1 MTDEKDPKNED
12 QPEEKDSPKKET
24 PPKKPYELMEET
36 VITPSSLDA
45 AGKDGGEDS
54 VQQEDEPTG
63 MGFDAAT
70 EDYKP
75 PGGTGPKKPPLK
87 KNPGEF
93 SDTDFSRPE
102 EGQTIAEEYVPTIV
116 PTTPISEKHPPS
128 SKSSIPPVSY
138 TPPGEGSESTPPS
151 SRPPSSNF
159 KPPTTLEG
167 GPVREVSELEMIP
180 EELRERIEDPQYRLH
195 QYILSEE
202 VGSGGMG
209 SVWKAWDI
217 KLSRWVA
224 IKFLNL
230 TDPES
235 IIRFRR
241 EAKMTARLRHPN
253 IAGVYEVNVT
263 EGTHYLVMEFIEGK
277 PFQKIECSVKEIAK
291 TFVKVC
297 EAIAYAH
304 ENDTVHRD
312 IKPANIL
319 VNDSGEPFV
328 TDFGLAKGM
337 HSNTSLSITG
347 SIMGTPAYMSPEQA
361 TGSLKEI
368 DERSDVYSLGATLYT
383 LVSKKA
389 PFKADNPTA
398 LLFKVCSEEPDSIRS
413 VNPQITQVLE
423 NIIFKAMSKK
433 KEERYESATAFAD
446 DLQRYLGDEQV
457 EAQKRKRI
465 HKRIPTTVLAASII
479 LVLGGLTVTAWN
491 LGYLDAYIQPKGLGE
506 NPPTKPT
513 PTEIAQKWLRTKF
526 PQIKSA
532 YSFREFEGKSPPHE
546 EELRAILQEAPEEAL
561 NEIEGWFRS
570 QQSLIP
576 ATLWD
581 KSRWLRK
588 KEEAKGINAWCLAV
602 AALLTNQ
609 QPQFEAFQKS
619 LEGDRV
625 RFEPVIAY
633 LGKISLKIY
642 VWPYAEVRGLQVGE
656 TWFIR
661 DGKRTEAEINLLG
674 EKLST
679 PLVIENL
686 DIGNIKLILS
696 HPELGIQETTV
707 SADKLENGKTFLF
720 TGKLKDPGS
729 LRIRMLP

>member
-1 MTDEKDPKNED
+1 
-12 QPEEKDSPKKET
+12 
-24 PPKKPYELMEET
+24 
-36 VITPSSLDA
+36 
-45 AGKDGGEDS
+45 
-54 VQQEDEPTG
+54 
-63 MGFDAAT
+63 
-70 EDYKP
+70 
-75 PGGTGPKKPPLK
+75 
-87 KNPGEF
+87 
-93 SDTDFSRPE
+93 
-102 EGQTIAEEYVPTIV
+102 
-116 PTTPISEKHPPS
+116 
-128 SKSSIPPVSY
+128 
-138 TPPGEGSESTPPS
+138 
-151 SRPPSSNF
+151 
-159 KPPTTLEG
+159 
-167 GPVREVSELEMIP
+167 
-180 EELRERIEDPQYRLH
+180 LRERIEDPQFRLH

-230 TDPES
+230 TDQES

-291 TFVKVC
+291 TFIKVC
-297 EAIAYAH
+297 KAIAYAH

-319 VNDSGEPFV
+319 VNDAGEPFV

-398 LLFKVCSEEPDSIRS
+398 LLFKVCSEEPESIRS
-413 VNPQITQVLE
+413 VNPQITQELE
-423 NIIFKAMSKK
+423 NIIFKSMSKK
-433 KEERYESATAFAD
+433 KEERYESATEFAD
-446 DLQRYLGDEQV
+446 DLERFLGDEQV

-465 HKRIPTTVLAASII
+465 RKRVPTTVLAAII
-479 LVLGGLTVTAWN
+479 VLVLGGFTVIAWN
-491 LGYLDAYIQPKGLGE
+491 LGYLDAYIKPKGITE
-506 NPPTKPT
+506 NPPNTPT
-513 PTEIAQKWLRTKF
+513 PTEIAQEWLRNTF
-526 PQIKSA
+526 PQIKSTYA
-532 YSFREFEGKSPPHE
+532 FREFSGKPPQNE
-546 EELRAILQEAPEEAL
+546 KELRAILKEAPEEAL
-561 NEIEGWFRS
+561 NDMEGWFRS

-576 ATLWD
+576 STLWD
-581 KSRWLRK
+581 KSRWLQK
-588 KEEAKGINAWCLAV
+588 KEEAKTIQAWCLSV
-602 AALLTNQ
+602 TALLADQ
-609 QPQFEAFQKS
+609 QTQWEDFQKS
-619 LEGDRV
+619 LETDRV
-625 RFEPVIAY
+625 RFLPVIAY
-633 LGKISLKIY
+633 LGKINLKLY
-642 VWPYAEVRGLQVGE
+642 VWPYAEIRGLQVGE

-661 DGKRTEAEINLLG
+661 DGKRTESEISLLG

-686 DIGNIKLILS
+686 DIGNIKLTLS

-707 SADKLENGKTFLF
+707 SAEKLENGKTFLL

-729 LRIRMLP
+729 IRIRELP